1 MDFTFSIS
9 SSSVTEISSA
19 DNMTSLVSNIGVN
32 VLVKNDG
39 VWEYAYPLFNVPKKL
54 Y

>member
-39 VWEYAYPLFNVPKKL
+39 NLKL
-54 Y
+54 VFGSDLMNPVV